1 MSETGLKR
9 WQLATWAI
17 RVAYL
22 TALLVIG
29 IICLQFYTQQS
40 AQNAHINTIRDLQ
53 HRLSVADVAMA
64 KLSVRAQK
72 INETIPKSNETP
84 ELKKQLAGMNFKQ
97 RKAWLA
103 TQPVD
108 SDIISLK
115 QSLIYLTVQA
125 AADLEQLQAAWIL
138 TPDEMKAE
146 ITRSSRFM
154 KGDEPFKDHY
164 LLVKAERVQ
173 KARTKSDMY
182 WVAKEIFGK
191 YDGIVKVANAD
202 ADKLLQNTLFVLS
215 SKQGSLLER
224 FLLFTMGA
232 LVLLAVIV
240 FAPLDIFI
248 HKIMN
253 SLAKQ
258 TKLSRKALVHAKAA
272 DRAKS
277 EFLANMSHEIRT
289 PMNGVMG
296 MSELLANTELNAK
309 QKMFT
314 DVIVKSGSALL
325 TIINDILD
333 FSKIDAGQM
342 ELDPQPFQLREAI
355 EDVATLLSSGIAEKN
370 LELIVRVDP
379 QLAEKHIGDVGR
391 IRQIVTNL
399 MGNAVKFTEIGEIYL
414 DVSSE
419 ICTASDGLVAS
430 KLRFRVKDTGIGI
443 PEEQQAKVFEKF
455 SQVDE
460 SATRKHEGTG
470 LGLTIAASLV
480 RMMEGEIGLESVV
493 GEGSTFWFTI
503 TLPIEEEAKS
513 RKNMPVDVTG
523 ANVLIVD
530 DNAINRSILLEQMTA
545 WRFNPFTCDSGLNAL
560 AEIRRGVA
568 DGRQWD
574 VVILDYQMPEMD
586 GGDVARVIRSD
597 PDMADIPVIMLT
609 SVDHMGDGS
618 LFSSLGIQ
626 AHLTKPTRS
635 SLLLETLIEVLQE
648 AAHSAQNVLVE
659 APTQD
664 VEVQEVD
671 SKQKYSGIAN
681 IIPEHEMNTASSTIQ
696 GVQTQTSTVTAIEAN
711 NPSESFEKIDVL
723 IAEDNEVN
731 QIVFTQI
738 LNETGYSFKIA
749 HNGQEA
755 VEHYKRHN
763 PKVICMDVSMPI
775 MNGHDATIA
784 IRKIEEGTGNHTP
797 IIGVTAH
804 VIKGDMEKCFEAG
817 MDDYLS
823 KPVSPD
829 ALDAKITKWIASTI
843 STAKRA

>member
-9 WQLATWAI
+9 WQFATWAI

-22 TALLVIG
+22 TALVVIG

-40 AQNAHINTIRDLQ
+40 GQNAYFNTIRDLE

-64 KLSVRAQK
+64 DLSDRAQK
-72 INETIPKSNETP
+72 IADTIPKSIEAP
-84 ELKKQLAGMNFKQ
+84 GLRQHIAGMTFKQ
-97 RKAWLA
+97 RKAFLA
-103 TQPVD
+103 AQPVD
-108 SDIISLK
+108 PDIISLK
-115 QSLIYLTVQA
+115 QSLNYLMVQA
-125 AADLEQLQAAWIL
+125 AANLKELHTAW
-138 TPDEMKAE
+138 TVAPEEMKSK
-146 ITRSSRFM
+146 ITRSSRII
-154 KGDEPFKDHY
+154 KKDAPFKEHY
-164 LLVKAERVQ
+164 FLVNTDRIQ

-191 YDGIVKVANAD
+191 YDGIIKVANAD
-202 ADKLLQNTLFVLS
+202 ADKVLQTNLFVLS
-215 SKQGSLLER
+215 SNQGSLLER
-224 FLLFTMGA
+224 FLLYTMGA
-232 LVLLAVIV
+232 LVLLAVVV

-258 TKLSRKALVHAKAA
+258 TRLSHRSLISAKAA

-296 MSELLANTELNAK
+296 MSELLANTELNPK

-314 DVIVKSGSALL
+314 DVIVKSGAALL

-342 ELDPQPFQLREAI
+342 ELDPQPFELREAI

-370 LELIVRVDP
+370 LELILRIDP
-379 QLAEKHIGDVGR
+379 QLAEQHIGDVGR

-399 MGNAVKFTEIGEIYL
+399 MGNAVKFTEVGEVYL
-414 DVSSE
+414 DLSSE
-419 ICTASDGLVAS
+419 ICTDEDGLVAA
-430 KLRFRVKDTGIGI
+430 KLHFRVKDTGIGI

-470 LGLTIAASLV
+470 LGLAIAASLV
-480 RMMEGEIGLESVV
+480 RLMGGEIGLESVV

-503 TLPIEEEAKS
+503 TLPIEKDAKP
-513 RKNMPVDVTG
+513 KTIVPVDVTG

-545 WRFNPFTCDSGLNAL
+545 WRFKPFTCDSGLNAL
-560 AEIRRGVA
+560 TEIRSALA
-568 DGRQWD
+568 DGRSWD

-586 GGDVARVIRSD
+586 GGDVARVMRSD
-597 PDMADIPVIMLT
+597 PQMANIPILMLT

-626 AHLTKPTRS
+626 AHLTKPARS

-648 AAHSAQNVLVE
+648 ARSVEGNIWRQNTDQE
-659 APTQD
+659 PTGL
-664 VEVQEVD
+664 EN
-671 SKQKYSGIAN
+671 YSGIAD
-681 IIPEHEMNTASSTIQ
+681 ILPEHVLRATPNT
-696 GVQTQTSTVTAIEAN
+696 GPQTDPQHAYDIPDN
-711 NPSESFEKIDVL
+711 FSEVFEKIDVL

-749 HNGQEA
+749 PNGKEA
-755 VEHYKRHN
+755 VEYYKRYS
-763 PKVICMDVSMPI
+763 PKIICMDVSMPI

-784 IRKIEEGTGNHTP
+784 IRKLEEESGTHTP

-823 KPVSPD
+823 KPVSPK
-829 ALDAKITKWIASTI
+829 ALDEKITKWIAETI
-843 STAKRA
+843 STSKMVG